1 MKHWNLDVV
10 GNWLNKAAQMKMVW
24 NLAPVLQ
31 NWHLSINWPSVV
43 TEWIAVRKIYL
54 KMHLVSCTNTHHDVT
69 DLINCE
75 IIENTKTWKSW
86 ERNITFLRNKK
97 SLKPTSN
104 DTFHILRS
112 YCFVAEVT
120 LKIPIIKYPGN
131 LHLTLLLRHPQP
143 LLQSFGIEEY

>member
-1 MKHWNLDVV
+1 
-10 GNWLNKAAQMKMVW
+10 
-24 NLAPVLQ
+24 
-31 NWHLSINWPSVV
+31 
-43 TEWIAVRKIYL
+43 
-54 KMHLVSCTNTHHDVT
+54 MHLVSCTNTHHDVT

-75 IIENTKTWKSW
+75 IIENEKTWKSW

-112 YCFVAEVT
+112 YSFVAEVT

-131 LHLTLLLRHPQP
+131 LHPTLLLRHPQP
-143 LLQSFGIEEY
+143 LLQSFVIEEYKRFLLFLITICLILEFQFDNVILKFGIIFGK